1 VGGDIVKELASVSH
15 MVSQR
20 PIDESLSLWLEVGTI
35 KPVLKL
41 YAAVADFISLQQ
53 LLSRTCVVIS
63 YHISYNITSEIDSA
77 PITKRT

>member
-1 VGGDIVKELASVSH
+1 MKELASVSH

-53 LLSRTCVVIS
+53 LLSRTCVVI
-63 YHISYNITSEIDSA
+63 
-77 PITKRT
+77 